1 MIPPALIKP
10 LIFAG
15 IVVVIFAAGWFKG
28 NAHGTQKLTDYQG
41 KQAIESVRIVT
52 RQGAVTERVVK
63 EYLTTA
69 AKTKVV
75 TETIEKDVIRYV
87 ESKPLTLSCTLD
99 ATWVRL
105 HDAAAGSLPNASAS
119 TDDPATGPTAA
130 TALPTITGNYRTY
143 QEVADR
149 LRGLQA
155 WVKGQAEVR

>member
-1 MIPPALIKP
+1 MIPPVLIKP
-10 LIFAG
+10 LIYGA
-15 IVVVIFAAGWFKG
+15 IVIGIFAAGWFKG
-28 NAHGTQKLTDYQG
+28 NAHGTQKLTDFQG
-41 KQAIESVRIVT
+41 KQAIEAVRIVT
-52 RQGAVTERVVK
+52 RQGAVTERVVT
-63 EYLTTA
+63 EYRDRA
-69 AKTKVV
+69 AKTRTV

-130 TALPTITGNYRTY
+130 SALPTITGNYRTY

-155 WVKGQAEVR
+155 WVKAQGE

>member
-10 LIFAG
+10 LIYAG
-15 IVVVIFAAGWFKG
+15 VVIGIFAAGWFKG

-41 KQAIESVRIVT
+41 KQAIEAVRIVT
-52 RQGAVTERVVK
+52 RQGAVTERVVT
-63 EYLTTA
+63 EYRDRA
-69 AKTKVV
+69 AKTRTV
-75 TETIEKDVIRYV
+75 TETIEKEVTKYV

-105 HDAAAGSLPNASAS
+105 HDAAAGALPNASAS

-130 TALPTITGNYRTY
+130 SALPTITGNYRTY

-155 WVKGQAEVR
+155 WVKGQGEVR